1 MQDALGF
8 IEALE
13 QKSTAPAV
21 VDAMGRV
28 LGQFGVEKILI
39 GGLSELDFAGDVF
52 ATCWPTG
59 FLDLYIRNDYIRF
72 DPVARRCRRSPQP
85 FEWRTSDF
93 HDEGEPRAV
102 EVMRRG
108 ADYGMAHGFMVPIHG
123 PDGFEACVA
132 MSGDHLDLTIQ
143 SKPTMHLIAQ
153 YACARVRG
161 LVGRDAAKPRAAA
174 REQAKPVL
182 TSREQEV
189 LAWVASGKSAWEI
202 GEILNIAKRTVDEHA
217 QTAFRKLGAV
227 NRTHAVAI
235 ALRDRII
242 AM

>member
-1 MQDALGF
+1 MQDAFGF

-13 QKSTAPAV
+13 QNPNAPAV

-28 LGQFGVEKILI
+28 LGRFGVRKILI
-39 GGLSELDFAGDVF
+39 GGLSEQDFARDVF
-52 ATCWPTG
+52 ATCWPVDY
-59 FLDLYIRNDYIRF
+59 LNLYIRNDYIRF

-85 FEWRTSDF
+85 FEWRASDF
-93 HDEGEPRAV
+93 DDDAQPRAA

-132 MSGDHLDLTIQ
+132 MSGDHLELTIQ
-143 SKPTMHLIAQ
+143 SKPAMHLIAQ
-153 YACARVRG
+153 YAYARVRS
-161 LVGRDAAKPRAAA
+161 LVGRDPAKPALIS

-217 QTAFRKLGAV
+217 QTAFKKLGAV

-235 ALRDRII
+235 ALRDRILP
-242 AM
+242 M

>member
-1 MQDALGF
+1 MQEALGF

-28 LGQFGVEKILI
+28 LGQFGVERILI
-39 GGLSELDFAGDVF
+39 GGLSESDFARDVF

-59 FLDLYIRNDYIRF
+59 YLNLYIRNDYIRF

-132 MSGDHLDLTIQ
+132 MSGDHASDRTICMRARARSGRARCGQATCGRARAGQAGPDLTRAGGAGVGGERKVRLGNRRDPQ
-143 SKPTMHLIAQ
+143 HRQADGRR
-153 YACARVRG
+153 AR
-161 LVGRDAAKPRAAA
+161 A
-174 REQAKPVL
+174 
-182 TSREQEV
+182 
-189 LAWVASGKSAWEI
+189 
-202 GEILNIAKRTVDEHA
+202 
-217 QTAFRKLGAV
+217 
-227 NRTHAVAI
+227 
-235 ALRDRII
+235 DRIS
-242 AM
+242 